1 MGQVLRAW
9 VEAPP
14 GETLA
19 AMHIPILTDLKVAQ
33 ETVLRRAA
41 LDEDTATT
49 TAVAAIIAEVRKGG
63 DAALRQ
69 LSARFDGVVPPMLE
83 VPQTYWAQ
91 AVDAL
96 PNDLRTA
103 LEVATDEL
111 RRFHARQARN
121 SWVDVGVEGT
131 RGQLVV
137 PLQRVGIY
145 VPGGVAPLPS
155 SLIHAA
161 IPARVAGVE
170 ELIVCSPPQ
179 REHGLPAAVVLAA
192 AQIAGVDRVFAVG
205 GAQAIA
211 AMAYGSE
218 TIPRVDK
225 IAGPGNRFVIQAKRL
240 VYGSVGIESLPG
252 PTETLLIADA
262 AADPRYV
269 AADLLAQAE
278 HVEASAILLTPSTAL
293 AHAVVAEIE
302 RQLNLLPE
310 LNARAARE
318 TVSSRG
324 AIVIV
329 PDIATAFTL
338 ANEYG
343 PEHLCLLLA
352 DPWPYVGLV
361 RNAGGVFLGEHSFE
375 VLGDYCAGPSHI
387 MPTEGTARY
396 ASPVNVDDFRKVISL
411 VGLNAAALARIG
423 PAAQRIAE
431 AEGLYAHAAAV
442 RARLEG

>member
-19 AMHIPILTDLKVAQ
+19 AMNIPILTDLKVAQ

-278 HVEASAILLTPSTAL
+278 HVEASAILLTPSTTL

-302 RQLNLLPE
+302 RQLDLLPE

-329 PDIATAFTL
+329 PDITTAFTL

-411 VGLNAAALARIG
+411 VGLNATALARIG

-442 RARLEG
+442 RARLDG

>member
-1 MGQVLRAW
+1 MS
-9 VEAPP
+9 
-14 GETLA
+14 
-19 AMHIPILTDLKVAQ
+19 MNIPILTDLNIA
-33 ETVLRRAA
+33 EATVLRRAA
-41 LDEDTATT
+41 LDEDSVTT
-49 TAVAAIIAEVRKGG
+49 TAVAAIIAEVRSGG
-63 DAALRQ
+63 DAALSR

-83 VPQTYWAQ
+83 VPQSYWTQ
-91 AVDAL
+91 AVEAL
-96 PNDLRTA
+96 PRDLCTA

-121 SWVDVGVEGT
+121 SWVDFSVEGA
-131 RGQLVV
+131 RGQLLV

-145 VPGGVAPLPS
+145 VPGGAAPLPS

-170 ELIVCSPPQ
+170 EIIVCSPPQ

-205 GAQAIA
+205 GAQAVA
-211 AMAYGSE
+211 AMAYGTE

-252 PTETLLIADA
+252 PTETLLIADR

-278 HVEASAILLTPSTAL
+278 HVEASAILLTPSTTL

-302 RQLNLLPE
+302 RQLDLLPAV
-310 LNARAARE
+310 NAAAARE

-329 PDIATAFTL
+329 PDLTTAFTL
-338 ANEYG
+338 ANRYG

-361 RNAGGVFLGEHSFE
+361 RNAGGIFLGEHSFE

-411 VGLNAAALARIG
+411 VGLNATALARIG

-442 RARLEG
+442 RARIES